1 MQWSN
6 SSLLKESN
14 VGKSSTAKSIVT
26 KLPIAPV
33 KKEKKIQIDE
43 RNSVRGLQEQQRLKI
58 ENEWQKI
65 EKQKQQ
71 LLQEAQEEATRI
83 KAEAH
88 ERGLQEGQQQGH
100 QEGYQKGYSE
110 GHAFGTEKASEETEN
125 ILIQAKDSLREAMEM
140 KKVYLQEK
148 QQELLQF
155 SVQMAQELIRT
166 QLDFDDATILN
177 IIEPILLKLEK
188 PEQLLV
194 VRANEK
200 YHDLLVE
207 KMETKK
213 QEMPSMR
220 YLVLKDATMDPYNLT
235 VESEEALATFDLEEE
250 LHRFLQQ
257 LAKD

>member
-1 MQWSN
+1 
-6 SSLLKESN
+6 
-14 VGKSSTAKSIVT
+14 
-26 KLPIAPV
+26 
-33 KKEKKIQIDE
+33 
-43 RNSVRGLQEQQRLKI
+43 
-58 ENEWQKI
+58 
-65 EKQKQQ
+65 
-71 LLQEAQEEATRI
+71 
-83 KAEAH
+83 
-88 ERGLQEGQQQGH
+88 
-100 QEGYQKGYSE
+100 
-110 GHAFGTEKASEETEN
+110 
-125 ILIQAKDSLREAMEM
+125 MEM